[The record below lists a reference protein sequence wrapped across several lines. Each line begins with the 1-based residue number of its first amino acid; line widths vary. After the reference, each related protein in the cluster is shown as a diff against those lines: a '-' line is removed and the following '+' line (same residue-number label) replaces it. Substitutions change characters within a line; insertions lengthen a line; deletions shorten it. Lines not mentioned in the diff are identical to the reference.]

1 MAGMEPDELEETEL
15 KGRGKVR
22 AGHAGDSLVLR
33 IDALTTQTRRFKPLV
48 REFFRKEFRAAR
60 PVFGDY
66 QVEILIIQPDETR
79 GKHDVDNVAK
89 AILDA
94 LTGAAFRDDVQV
106 TKLTVE
112 KISGDRPRLW
122 VRASPR
128 A

>member
-60 PVFGDY
+60 PVFGD
-66 QVEILIIQPDETR
+66 T
-79 GKHDVDNVAK
+79 
-89 AILDA
+89 
-94 LTGAAFRDDVQV
+94 
-106 TKLTVE
+106 
-112 KISGDRPRLW
+112 W
-122 VRASPR
+122 VRPSFAPLSAHSSRSSPKPSAESR
-128 A
+128 PSSQRT

>member
-1 MAGMEPDELEETEL
+1 MEPDELEETEL

-66 QVEILIIQPDETR
+66 LVEILIIQPDE
-79 GKHDVDNVAK
+79 N
-89 AILDA
+89 ILENDLACEICQAFPGSRYRLGA
-94 LTGAAFRDDVQV
+94 LREN
-106 TKLTVE
+106 K
-112 KISGDRPRLW
+112 
-122 VRASPR
+122 
-128 A
+128 